1 MVSDATDLLMK
12 DLWDK
17 TIEFHGHSCPGLAIG
32 FRVALYAKKLLEI
45 ANINDSGYA
54 GSISE
59 IGDENIVCIAE
70 TDACGIDAIQYIL
83 KATYGSGSL
92 RVYYKGKQ
100 AFSFYNRLNGR
111 SFRIVYKG
119 VGYDLNRADRL
130 KLILSLNDNE
140 LFDIKKVKEDLPQ
153 RAEIYKSVECSSCLE
168 KTALNAIKVI
178 DGKSF
183 CIDCAE
189 IS

>member
-1 MVSDATDLLMK
+1 MDLDVTDILINE
-12 DLWDK
+12 LWVEN
-17 TIEFHGHSCPGLAIG
+17 IEFHGHSCPGLAIG
-32 FRVALYAKKLLEI
+32 FRVALYAKKLLEL
-45 ANINDSGYA
+45 ANINDSGDA
-54 GSISE
+54 GTIGE

-92 RVYYKGKQ
+92 RVDYKGKQ

-119 VGYDLNRADRL
+119 VGYDLDRADRL

-140 LFDIKKVKEDLPQ
+140 LFDIKKVKQDLPE
-153 RAEIYKSVECSSCLE
+153 RAEIYKSVECVICSE
-168 KTALNAIKVI
+168 KTATNAIKVI
-178 DGKSF
+178 DGKNF

-189 IS
+189 TN